1 MLGWAYILIAA
12 VALQRLIELVHAQ
25 RNSRALIERG
35 GREVGAEHYPLFIV
49 LHLSW
54 LVAIAALTEP
64 SPPVVIWLL
73 ALFAVL
79 QVARVWVIASLGP
92 YWTTRIITFDE
103 EPLVRR
109 GPYRLVRHPNYLIVA
124 FEVPVLPLALGLPMV
139 ALVFGLL
146 NLALLAHRIRIE
158 DQTLDTRRQMSS
170 V

>member
-12 VALQRLIELVHAQ
+12 VAIQRLLELVHAQ

-54 LVAIAALTEP
+54 LVVIAALTAP
-64 SPPVVIWLL
+64 SPPVIIWLL

-79 QVARVWVIASLGP
+79 QAARIWVISSLGP

-109 GPYRLVRHPNYLIVA
+109 GPYKLVRHPNYLIVA

-146 NLALLAHRIRIE
+146 NLALLAYRIRIE
-158 DQTLDTRRQMSS
+158 DQALDTRREMSS

>member
-12 VALQRLIELVHAQ
+12 VAIQRLIELVHAQ

-54 LVAIAALTEP
+54 LVAITVFTAP
-64 SPPVVIWLL
+64 SPPVIVWLL
-73 ALFAVL
+73 ALFVAL
-79 QVARVWVIASLGP
+79 QIARVWVISSLGP

-109 GPYRLVRHPNYLIVA
+109 GPYKLVRHPNYLIVA
-124 FEVPVLPLALGLPMV
+124 FEIPVLPLALGLPMV
-139 ALVFGLL
+139 AVVFGLL
-146 NLALLAHRIRIE
+146 NLALLAYRIRIE
-158 DQTLDTRRQMSS
+158 DQALDARREMSS
-170 V
+170 A